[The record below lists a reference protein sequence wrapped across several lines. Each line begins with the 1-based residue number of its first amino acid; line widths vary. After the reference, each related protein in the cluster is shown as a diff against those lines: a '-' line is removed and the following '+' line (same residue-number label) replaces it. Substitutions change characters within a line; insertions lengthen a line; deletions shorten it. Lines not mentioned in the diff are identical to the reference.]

1 MRCCE
6 AALSLEYTHA
16 DTPIRRNAETPKRRY
31 PDTPILRYPD
41 TPIPRYALNT
51 RIPTPTR
58 PQAHTPT
65 RSVWRAFLALQF
77 DNAQPTIEW
86 FEGLRGAVGIAV
98 PSAIGLLAGNFIWG
112 ILCSFATL
120 WVLFCDVGGA
130 YRQKAVTLVA
140 SCIALFGAYMFG
152 GWMTLSVPN
161 YLIGMFLWVFIAA
174 IIGVTGSGAA
184 QAGTVSST
192 IVITSIVLF
201 VRSEMW
207 IRALLCIVGF
217 SWALFLCL
225 GLWPLTPYAPVFQVC
240 SVSVARLADL
250 ATTFWAGAAAPGQSA
265 NNLPFAIA
273 YDGLMT
279 SLERAR
285 DIWGAVRARRAGP
298 SKRSIA
304 LLALLEQVDDV
315 ARSLVTLREEL
326 NVVGQEKWFVELRER
341 FKELTDALSEL
352 SKGCCKAVA
361 LAGHLVDP
369 TRLQFAFQALERDL
383 TSEAPSATVVQ
394 RRDIY
399 RTTRHLIDQAVALA
413 DSVAE
418 LKTDSKGFREPPEAR
433 FGTPI
438 KTFYPLAEIRG
449 SLSFRS
455 SNFRHALRLGLATA
469 TAGFLAS
476 TQHLIRGYWIPM
488 TAVIVLKPNFG
499 GTLQRSLQR
508 ITGSVLGA
516 LIAVL
521 FVLDLQAPWLLW
533 SILPVLAFCTFAWR
547 NYNYTLFSLAQ
558 TPLILLMLDIAH
570 PITVIDSLSR
580 VLNTI
585 LGSAVALL
593 AGYILFPT
601 SERRGLP
608 IRLAEALEAEA
619 ILIRALRDA
628 MLGKEERPISEFR
641 RAAAIAVSN
650 AGAAGQRLLT
660 EPPRRRGDVEASLAT
675 VNYCRRI
682 MHALAALTDYPTR
695 EEVHHEWKALADL
708 FQALSKAWT
717 DLADDLRNG
726 REPKQ
731 LPDLLALLEDREIA
745 ALARPVSTTESQT
758 FGEPDADQNASLALY
773 YHLRNAINLTLRL
786 REVIVRM
793 LRGKA
798 GDLKDEG

>member
-1 MRCCE
+1 M
-6 AALSLEYTHA
+6 TN
-16 DTPIRRNAETPKRRY
+16 TPIR
-31 PDTPILRYPD
+31 
-41 TPIPRYALNT
+41 
-51 RIPTPTR
+51 
-58 PQAHTPT
+58 
-65 RSVWRAFLALQF
+65 SCWRAFLALQF

-98 PSAIGLLAGNFIWG
+98 PSAIGLLAGNFVWG

-130 YRQKAVTLVA
+130 YRQKAVTLVM
-140 SCIALFGAYMFG
+140 SSVALLCAYMFG
-152 GWMTLSVPN
+152 GWMILSVPN
-161 YLIGMFLWVFIAA
+161 YLTGMFLWVFIAA
-174 IIGVTGSGAA
+174 IIGVAGNGAA

-192 IVITSIVLF
+192 IVITSVVLF

-207 IRALLCIVGF
+207 IRAILCVIGF

-225 GLWPLTPYAPVFQVC
+225 GLWPLAPYSPVFRAC

-250 ATTFWAGAAAPGQSA
+250 AATFWAGAAAPGHSA
-265 NNLPFAIA
+265 NNLSFAIA

-326 NVVGQEKWFVELRER
+326 NVIGQEKWFIEFRDR

-352 SKGCCKAVA
+352 GKGCSQAVA
-361 LAGHLVDP
+361 LAGHMVDP
-369 TRLQFAFQALERDL
+369 GRLRTAFQALEHDL
-383 TSEAPSATVVQ
+383 TSEIPSATLLQ
-394 RRDIY
+394 RKDIY
-399 RTTRHLIDQAVALA
+399 RTTRHVIDQAVALA
-413 DSVAE
+413 DSVVE
-418 LKTDSKGFREPPEAR
+418 LKSDSKGFREPPEAR
-433 FGTPI
+433 FGPST
-438 KTFYPLAEIRG
+438 KTFDPLAEIRG

-455 SNFRHALRLGLATA
+455 SNFRHALRLGLATVA
-469 TAGFLAS
+469 AGFLAS

-499 GTLQRSLQR
+499 GTLERSLQR

-516 LIAVL
+516 LLAVL

-593 AGYILFPT
+593 AGYFLFPT
-601 SERRGLP
+601 SERRSLP
-608 IRLAEALEAEA
+608 IRIAQALEAEA
-619 ILIRALRDA
+619 SLIRALRDA
-628 MLGKEERPISEFR
+628 MLGIEERPISEFR
-641 RAAAIAVSN
+641 RAAAVAVSN
-650 AGAAGQRLLT
+650 AAAAGQRLLT
-660 EPPRRRGDVEASLAT
+660 EPPARRGDVEASLAA

-695 EEVHHEWKALADL
+695 DEVHDRWRALADL
-708 FQALSKAWT
+708 FQALAQAWT
-717 DLADDLRNG
+717 DLANNLRNG
-726 REPKQ
+726 TEPEQ
-731 LPDLLALLEDREIA
+731 LSDLLMLLENRGIDALPGERNHA
-745 ALARPVSTTESQT
+745 AR
-758 FGEPDADQNASLALY
+758 FDADHSAGQALD
-773 YHLRNAINLTLRL
+773 YHSRNAINLTSRI
-786 REVIVRM
+786 REAIVRM
-793 LRGKA
+793 LRKKVGSERK
-798 GDLKDEG
+798 

>member
-1 MRCCE
+1 MTSHPPTSTRRY
-6 AALSLEYTHA
+6 AQ
-16 DTPIRRNAETPKRRY
+16 TPIRSY
-31 PDTPILRYPD
+31 
-41 TPIPRYALNT
+41 
-51 RIPTPTR
+51 
-58 PQAHTPT
+58 
-65 RSVWRAFLALQF
+65 WRAFLALQF

-98 PSAIGLLAGNFIWG
+98 PSAIGLLAGNFVWG

-120 WVLFCDVGGA
+120 WLLFCDVGGA

-140 SCIALFGAYMFG
+140 SSIALFCAYMFG

-174 IIGVTGSGAA
+174 IIGVAGNGAA

-207 IRALLCIVGF
+207 IRALLCVIGF

-225 GLWPLTPYAPVFQVC
+225 GLWPLAPYTPVFQAC

-250 ATTFWAGAAAPGQSA
+250 AATFWAGAAAPGLSA
-265 NNLPFAIA
+265 NNLSFAIA

-285 DIWGAVRARRAGP
+285 DTWGAVRARRAGP

-326 NVVGQEKWFVELRER
+326 NVVGQEKWFIDFRER
-341 FKELTDALSEL
+341 FKELTDALTEL
-352 SKGCCKAVA
+352 SKGCSKAVA

-369 TRLQFAFQALERDL
+369 TRLQTAFQALERDL
-383 TSEAPSATVVQ
+383 TSETPAGTLLQ
-394 RRDIY
+394 RKDIY
-399 RTTRHLIDQAVALA
+399 RTTRHLIDQAVALT

-418 LKTDSKGFREPPEAR
+418 LKSDSKGFRETPEAR
-433 FGTPI
+433 FGPST
-438 KTFYPLAEIRG
+438 KTFDPLAEIRG
-449 SLSFRS
+449 TLSFQS

-469 TAGFLAS
+469 AAGFLAS

-516 LIAVL
+516 LLAVL

-533 SILPVLAFCTFAWR
+533 SILPALAFCTFAWR

-585 LGSAVALL
+585 LGSAVALV
-593 AGYILFPT
+593 AGYLLFPT

-608 IRLAEALEAEA
+608 TRIAQALEAEGT
-619 ILIRALRDA
+619 LIRALRDA
-628 MLGKEERPISEFR
+628 MLGIEERPISEFR

-650 AGAAGQRLLT
+650 AAAAGQRLLT
-660 EPPRRRGDVEASLAT
+660 EPPRRRGDVEASLAA

-682 MHALAALTDYPTR
+682 MHALAALTDYPAR
-695 EEVHHEWKALADL
+695 EEVHDQWKTLADV
-708 FQALSKAWT
+708 FQALDQAWT
-717 DLADDLRNG
+717 DLAHHLRSG
-726 REPKQ
+726 TEPGQ
-731 LPDLLALLEDREIA
+731 LSDLLILLDQQGIA
-745 ALARPVSTTESQT
+745 AAPGPEKPAAEEETSTRSEADQGTSQT
-758 FGEPDADQNASLALY
+758 LY
-773 YHLRNAINLTLRL
+773 YHLKNAINLTLRT

-793 LRGKA
+793 LRG
-798 GDLKDEG
+798 ERN